1 MFLIE
6 IEKEKSC
13 LERTPPKEISKHNDV
28 AQLYPR

>member
-6 IEKEKSC
+6 IEKEKDR
-13 LERTPPKEISKHNDV
+13 LKKTPPKKISKHIDV